1 MAMTDTITISKT
13 LIEIIAGA
21 VGLVIVTATGAFA
34 FASMRSQLTI
44 AAMQLKASENQNE
57 FARKVQQNIDN
68 NRVEIGRVKADVKSI
83 KIVLARHEQIDYH
96 IREGYDDADVP
107 PHTDFK

>member
-1 MAMTDTITISKT
+1 MNDTIAISKT
-13 LIEIIAGA
+13 LLEIVAA
-21 VGLVIVTATGAFA
+21 VVGLVIVTATGAFA
-34 FASMRSQLTI
+34 FAGVRSQLTI

-57 FARKVQQNIDN
+57 FSRKVQQNIDN

-83 KIVLARHEQIDYH
+83 KIVLARDKRIDYH

-107 PHTDFK
+107 PHTDFS